1 MNYASLKKDD
11 LRYHLF
17 SLMDQVAQHLQTDPD
32 VDKFID
38 NTDIFEEWEKVLP
51 EPEYPIFV
59 MAVLNNTRRDSIV
72 NSILDAILENVE
84 RTEKSSKT
92 LPKLNYPARTL
103 GSTLSVK

>member
-1 MNYASLKKDD
+1 MDYASLKKDD

-17 SLMDQVAQHLQTDPD
+17 SLMDQVAQHLQADPD
-32 VDKFID
+32 VDKFLD

-72 NSILDAILENVE
+72 NSIMEAILENVE
-84 RTEKSSKT
+84 RTEKSSKIVSKT
-92 LPKLNYPARTL
+92 RLFCSHDGEHPF
-103 GSTLSVK
+103 S

>member
-17 SLMDQVAQHLQTDPD
+17 SLMDQVTQYLQTDPD
-32 VDKFID
+32 VDKFLD

-72 NSILDAILENVE
+72 YLIFNAILDIVD
-84 RTEKSSKT
+84 RTEKLSKNAT
-92 LPKLNYPARTL
+92 KTRLPRSHIGEHPF
-103 GSTLSVK
+103 S

>member
-17 SLMDQVAQHLQTDPD
+17 SLMDQVVQHLQADPD
-32 VDKFID
+32 VDKFLD

-84 RTEKSSKT
+84 RSEKSSKIVSKT
-92 LPKLNYPARTL
+92 RLFRSHVGEHPF
-103 GSTLSVK
+103 S

>member
-51 EPEYPIFV
+51 
-59 MAVLNNTRRDSIV
+59 
-72 NSILDAILENVE
+72 
-84 RTEKSSKT
+84 
-92 LPKLNYPARTL
+92 
-103 GSTLSVK
+103 

>member
-17 SLMDQVAQHLQTDPD
+17 SQIDQVTQYLQTDPD

-84 RTEKSSKT
+84 RTEKSSKIVSKT
-92 LPKLNYPARTL
+92 RLFRSHDREHPF
-103 GSTLSVK
+103 S

>member
-17 SLMDQVAQHLQTDPD
+17 SLMDQVAQHLQADPD
-32 VDKFID
+32 VDKFLD

-72 NSILDAILENVE
+72 NSILDAILKNVE
-84 RTEKSSKT
+84 RSEKSSKIVSKT
-92 LPKLNYPARTL
+92 RLFRSHVGEHPF
-103 GSTLSVK
+103 S

>member
-17 SLMDQVAQHLQTDPD
+17 SLMDQVTQYLQTDPD

-84 RTEKSSKT
+84 RSEKSSKIVSKT
-92 LPKLNYPARTL
+92 RLFRSHDREHPF
-103 GSTLSVK
+103 S

>member
-17 SLMDQVAQHLQTDPD
+17 SLMDQVAQHLQADPD
-32 VDKFID
+32 VDKLLE
-38 NTDIFEEWEKVLP
+38 NPDIFEEWEKVLP

-84 RTEKSSKT
+84 RTEKSSKIVSKT
-92 LPKLNYPARTL
+92 RLFRSHDREHPF
-103 GSTLSVK
+103 S

>member
-17 SLMDQVAQHLQTDPD
+17 SLMDQVAQHLQADPD
-32 VDKFID
+32 VDKFLD

-51 EPEYPIFV
+51 DPEYPIFV
-59 MAVLNNTRRDSIV
+59 MAVLNNMRRDSIV

-84 RTEKSSKT
+84 RTEKSSKIVSKT
-92 LPKLNYPARTL
+92 RLFRSHDREHPF
-103 GSTLSVK
+103 S

>member
-17 SLMDQVAQHLQTDPD
+17 SLMDQVTQYLQTDPD
-32 VDKFID
+32 VDKFLD

-51 EPEYPIFV
+51 DPEYPIFV
-59 MAVLNNTRRDSIV
+59 MAVLNNMRRDSIV

-84 RTEKSSKT
+84 RTEKSSKIVSKT
-92 LPKLNYPARTL
+92 RLFRSHDREHPF
-103 GSTLSVK
+103 S

>member
-11 LRYHLF
+11 LRYYLF
-17 SLMDQVAQHLQTDPD
+17 SLMDQVALHLQTDPD

-72 NSILDAILENVE
+72 NSILDAILENGE
-84 RTEKSSKT
+84 RTEKSSKNASKT
-92 LPKLNYPARTL
+92 KLPRSPVGAHPF
-103 GSTLSVK
+103 S

>member
-17 SLMDQVAQHLQTDPD
+17 SLMDQVVQHLQADPD
-32 VDKFID
+32 VDKFLD

-72 NSILDAILENVE
+72 NSILDAILENGE
-84 RTEKSSKT
+84 RTEKSSKNASKT
-92 LPKLNYPARTL
+92 KFPISHVGEHPF
-103 GSTLSVK
+103 S

>member
-17 SLMDQVAQHLQTDPD
+17 SLMDQVDKHLQTDPD
-32 VDKFID
+32 VDKFLD

-84 RTEKSSKT
+84 RTEKSSKIVSKT
-92 LPKLNYPARTL
+92 RLFRSHDREHPF
-103 GSTLSVK
+103 S

>member
-17 SLMDQVAQHLQTDPD
+17 SLMDQVTQYLQTDPD
-32 VDKFID
+32 VDKFLD

-51 EPEYPIFV
+51 DPEYPIFV
-59 MAVLNNTRRDSIV
+59 MAVLNNIRRDSIV

-84 RTEKSSKT
+84 RTEKSSKIVSKT
-92 LPKLNYPARTL
+92 RLFRSHDREHPF
-103 GSTLSVK
+103 S

>member
-17 SLMDQVAQHLQTDPD
+17 SLMDQVVQHLQADPD
-32 VDKFID
+32 VDKFLD

-84 RTEKSSKT
+84 RTEKSSKIVSKT
-92 LPKLNYPARTL
+92 RLFRSHDREHPF
-103 GSTLSVK
+103 S

>member
-17 SLMDQVAQHLQTDPD
+17 SLMDQVTQYLQTDPD
-32 VDKFID
+32 VDKFLD

-84 RTEKSSKT
+84 RTEKSSKIVSKT
-92 LPKLNYPARTL
+92 RLFRSHDREHPF
-103 GSTLSVK
+103 S

>member
-59 MAVLNNTRRDSIV
+59 MAVLNNMRRDSIV

-84 RTEKSSKT
+84 RSEKSSKIVSKT
-92 LPKLNYPARTL
+92 RLFRSHVGEHPF
-103 GSTLSVK
+103 S

>member
-17 SLMDQVAQHLQTDPD
+17 SLMDQVTQYLQTDPD

-84 RTEKSSKT
+84 RTEKSSKIVSKT
-92 LPKLNYPARTL
+92 RLFRSHDREHPF
-103 GSTLSVK
+103 S

>member
-1 MNYASLKKDD
+1 MNYTSLKKDD
-11 LRYHLF
+11 LKYHLF
-17 SLMDQVAQHLQTDPD
+17 SLMDQVAQHLQIEPD

-72 NSILDAILENVE
+72 NSILDAILDDVE
-84 RTEKSSKT
+84 YSEKPSKNASKT
-92 LPKLNYPARTL
+92 RLPRSHVGEHPF
-103 GSTLSVK
+103 S

>member
-84 RTEKSSKT
+84 RSEKSSKIVSKT
-92 LPKLNYPARTL
+92 RLFRSHDGEHPF
-103 GSTLSVK
+103 S

>member
-17 SLMDQVAQHLQTDPD
+17 SLMDQVAQHLQADPD
-32 VDKFID
+32 VDKFLD

-84 RTEKSSKT
+84 RSEKSSKIVSKT
-92 LPKLNYPARTL
+92 RLFRSHVGEHPF
-103 GSTLSVK
+103 S

>member
-17 SLMDQVAQHLQTDPD
+17 SVMDQVAQHLQADPD
-32 VDKFID
+32 VDKFLD

-72 NSILDAILENVE
+72 NSILDAILENGE
-84 RTEKSSKT
+84 RTEKSSKNASKT
-92 LPKLNYPARTL
+92 KFPISHVGEHPF
-103 GSTLSVK
+103 S

>member
-11 LRYHLF
+11 LRYYLF

-32 VDKFID
+32 VDKFLD

-59 MAVLNNTRRDSIV
+59 MAVLNNMRRDSIV

-84 RTEKSSKT
+84 RTEKSSKIVSKT
-92 LPKLNYPARTL
+92 RLFRSHDREHPF
-103 GSTLSVK
+103 S

>member
-17 SLMDQVAQHLQTDPD
+17 SLMDQVAQHLQADPD
-32 VDKFID
+32 VDKFLD

-72 NSILDAILENVE
+72 NSIMEAILENVE
-84 RTEKSSKT
+84 RTEKSSKIVSKT
-92 LPKLNYPARTL
+92 RLFRSHVGEHPF
-103 GSTLSVK
+103 S

>member
-17 SLMDQVAQHLQTDPD
+17 SLMDQVTQYLQTDPD
-32 VDKFID
+32 VDKFLD

-84 RTEKSSKT
+84 RSEKSSKIVSKT
-92 LPKLNYPARTL
+92 RLFRSHVGEHPF
-103 GSTLSVK
+103 S

>member
-11 LRYHLF
+11 LRYYLF
-17 SLMDQVAQHLQTDPD
+17 SLMDQVALHLQTDPD
-32 VDKFID
+32 VDKFLD

-84 RTEKSSKT
+84 RTEKSSKIVSKT
-92 LPKLNYPARTL
+92 RLFRSHDREHPF
-103 GSTLSVK
+103 S

>member
-17 SLMDQVAQHLQTDPD
+17 SLMDQVAQHLHTDPD

-72 NSILDAILENVE
+72 NSIMDAILENVE
-84 RTEKSSKT
+84 HSEKSSKIVSKT
-92 LPKLNYPARTL
+92 RLFRSHVGEHPF
-103 GSTLSVK
+103 S

>member
-11 LRYHLF
+11 LRYYLF

-32 VDKFID
+32 VDKFLD

-51 EPEYPIFV
+51 DPEYPIFV
-59 MAVLNNTRRDSIV
+59 MAVLNNMRRDSIV

-84 RTEKSSKT
+84 RSEKSSKIVSKT
-92 LPKLNYPARTL
+92 RLFRSHVGEHPF
-103 GSTLSVK
+103 S

>member
-17 SLMDQVAQHLQTDPD
+17 SLMDQVVQHLQADPD
-32 VDKFID
+32 VDKFLD

-84 RTEKSSKT
+84 HSEKSSKIVSKT
-92 LPKLNYPARTL
+92 RLFRSHVGEHPF
-103 GSTLSVK
+103 S

>member
-17 SLMDQVAQHLQTDPD
+17 SLMDQVAQYLQTDPD

-84 RTEKSSKT
+84 RSEKSSKIVSKT
-92 LPKLNYPARTL
+92 RLFRSHVGEHPF
-103 GSTLSVK
+103 S

>member
-17 SLMDQVAQHLQTDPD
+17 SLMDQVTQYLQTDPD
-32 VDKFID
+32 VDKFLD

-84 RTEKSSKT
+84 RTEKSSKIVSKT
-92 LPKLNYPARTL
+92 RLFRSHVGEHPF
-103 GSTLSVK
+103 S